1 MKKIK
6 AYCLGEK
13 IKLDELEKNLIDWP
27 LIKFKDFLLIDK
39 KIEKIFI
46 FPYGVL
52 ISWNS
57 TFDNNKEI
65 IEKIKKYIINPHKIL
80 QEEYFFQEDKTF
92 KIINDTFFIP
102 NNEKVI
108 IAISYALSQSLKLNY
123 FEDEIEKEINKTK
136 NIPVEIQK
144 YWTSKLSQKEILKLR
159 GELMLTKSLLN
170 LHYDLLDEPDFF
182 WDHPELVEFY
192 EKTKKYLDLNERIQ
206 NLNKKLNVL
215 DEVFEILSDEVKYKH
230 ETFLERVIIWL
241 IVIEIIIAIFHEIL
255 KIF

>member
-13 IKLDELEKNLIDWP
+13 IKLDKVEKNLIDCP

-136 NIPVEIQK
+136 NIPIEIQK
-144 YWTSKLSQKEILKLR
+144 YWTSKLSQK
-159 GELMLTKSLLN
+159 
-170 LHYDLLDEPDFF
+170 
-182 WDHPELVEFY
+182 
-192 EKTKKYLDLNERIQ
+192 KY
-206 NLNKKLNVL
+206 
-215 DEVFEILSDEVKYKH
+215 
-230 ETFLERVIIWL
+230 
-241 IVIEIIIAIFHEIL
+241 
-255 KIF
+255 